1 MKRNKG
7 IKKLLKFERNERYEY
22 VVTKEQPLSYATES
36 FQKFL
41 INLDYVNID
50 GNYKVIQFTS
60 TLASEGKT
68 TFITNVAYLLGQRNK
83 KVVIVDL
90 DLRRPKVNR
99 VFEVPNK
106 DGLTDFLSGKI
117 PYDVMLNKNHE
128 KMGVDYIVAG
138 EKTTAVTN
146 VLQANKLKDL
156 IEKLKEEY
164 DYVLLDTPPVIA
176 VSDALY
182 IAKHVDGVVFVV
194 AQNAAKKALV
204 KEAIQTLNR
213 NNVPIIGTILTQVD
227 LKRDGYGYSY
237 DYTYKYE

>member
-106 DGLTDFLSGKI
+106 DGLTDYLSGKI
-117 PYDVMLNKNHE
+117 PFDVMLNKKHD

-138 EKTTAVTN
+138 EKTTAITN

-156 IEKLKEEY
+156 IEKL
-164 DYVLLDTPPVIA
+164 
-176 VSDALY
+176 
-182 IAKHVDGVVFVV
+182 
-194 AQNAAKKALV
+194 
-204 KEAIQTLNR
+204 R
-213 NNVPIIGTILTQVD
+213 
-227 LKRDGYGYSY
+227 
-237 DYTYKYE
+237 